1 MRNNAFTYIEM
12 VAALTVIVVL
22 VSITLY
28 FVHPNLSY
36 AQKTTFINQA
46 NNIVKAAINKYTE
59 DSQDEDDG
67 YPDDIYV
74 HDKKDDKFE
83 GRVCYNLK
91 SLKSKYINK
100 LSDRFQGSIEIC
112 TSSKCDYKTR
122 LWLSNDEYYID
133 GVKDSIHRNN
143 LSNHVFGINHC
154 GNNY

>member
-1 MRNNAFTYIEM
+1 MKSNAFTYIEM
-12 VAALTVIVVL
+12 VAALTVIVIL

-36 AQKTTFINQA
+36 AKKTTFIDQA
-46 NNIVKAAINKYTE
+46 NGIIKAAINKYTA
-59 DSQDEDDG
+59 DSQDDDAG

-74 HDKKDDKFE
+74 HGIKDDKFE

-91 SLKSKYINK
+91 SLKGKYVNK
-100 LSDRFQGSIEIC
+100 LNDKFQGSIEIC
-112 TSSKCDYKTR
+112 TSSKCDYKTK

-133 GVKDSIHRNN
+133 GVKDNVHKKD

-154 GNNY
+154 GNIY